1 MINVG
6 ERIKT
11 IRKSKGFTS
20 NSLAEQLEVSQ
31 SFVSGIENG
40 SKKCSLETL
49 DSICTIL
56 DITLAEFFQED
67 DSDINPN
74 VKRLLEA
81 SKHLTAEQK
90 ELLTSFL
97 ETLNK

>member
-6 ERIKT
+6 ERIKKL
-11 IRKSKGFTS
+11 RKSKGFTS
-20 NSLAEQLEVSQ
+20 GSLAEQLELSQ

-56 DITLAEFFQED
+56 NITLAEFFQED
-67 DSDINPN
+67 ESNISPD

-90 ELLTSFL
+90 ELITKFL
-97 ETLNK
+97 ETLK